1 MRSKNQSRDLKN
13 CKYINF
19 VGFFFQ
25 IASRALS
32 VPLSKIYIAENSTNT
47 VANANATAGSCTTDV
62 VGAAVLVRL
71 HP

>member
-1 MRSKNQSRDLKN
+1 M
-13 CKYINF
+13 NF
-19 VGFFFQ
+19 VWGFFQ